1 MSNDQV
7 SVEEMMQIIYQGG
20 FMPADT
26 PIENVPKDLWDY
38 LATNWGSAMNLLN
51 TNIRN
56 F

>member
-1 MSNDQV
+1 
-7 SVEEMMQIIYQGG
+7 MQIIYQGG

-38 LATNWGSAMNLLN
+38 LATNWASAMNLLN
-51 TNIRN
+51 TKIRT